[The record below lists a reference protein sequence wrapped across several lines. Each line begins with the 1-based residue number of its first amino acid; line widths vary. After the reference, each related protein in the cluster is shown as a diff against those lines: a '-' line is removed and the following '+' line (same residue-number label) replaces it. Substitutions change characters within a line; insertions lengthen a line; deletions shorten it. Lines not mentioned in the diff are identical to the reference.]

1 MGLTAWLRGHSR
13 SKLGSRA
20 DSSRSPPRRSRYRP
34 QPPPPLGPRRD
45 SVVGNVVSHYR
56 ADLVKIHHRLEDALI
71 AFDREPDEYSLT
83 LVIRRLRTRLDTA
96 LDTYYSALGSRSTDR
111 ITAVL
116 DCAKRVDVRLA
127 SLDEEICAEV
137 SRFQSAADE
146 IAMYVRPGAPS
157 GARNLYAADANELL
171 LELVVYRTSW
181 DAAIQGR
188 EGERLDE
195 IESVLRSILDAGPST
210 PASAPLP
217 IIRAVKDDHVTS
229 SSSASP
235 SASSSSDGTFA
246 AAIRKSSRARPPPGP
261 RRGAEAHERGRGSD
275 DRRQRRRRRPADQR
289 LDEVKSHDSSSQ
301 GTSPPLPPHRFP
313 SNHYSRS
320 RNSHSANS
328 PSPSADSRSGSS
340 RSRESQPT
348 KIGAREEYKRVGRNG
363 YGSRI
368 RDNASDYVIQSAH
381 SQDSRGDRAEPY
393 GHGEHRRRSHGKSD
407 AYDFRGEH
415 KAYYPGA
422 NSSAE
427 SAERSQRSSARN
439 ENWSQRQVLSR
450 SRTLRDMAAAAQ
462 SEYSNEGR
470 GAHHEAAATAAA
482 ESMFSDYAKHAANEV
497 PSSSGT
503 GRSSTG
509 GTSRNSRLSG
519 RSQPPI
525 APGKSFAS
533 ILYTTQ
539 NARSEGMSDR
549 GLGFRPIE
557 VRGDGRCLFR
567 SVARARD
574 VSRGNWDMSERAERE
589 TADDLRARTVRE
601 LKKHKALLTQFYV
614 IETDFARYCKR
625 MSNPRTFGGEPELL
639 VLAKILHCPI
649 AVYILV
655 NGQYKQIQVYG
666 RQYRA
671 EPCRIL
677 YSDGVHYDAL
687 VTIK

>member
-1 MGLTAWLRGHSR
+1 MGLTAWFRGHSR
-13 SKLGSRA
+13 SKSRSRA
-20 DSSRSPPRRSRYRP
+20 DSSRSPPRRSRHRP
-34 QPPPPLGPRRD
+34 QPLPPLGPRRD
-45 SVVGNVVSHYR
+45 AVVGNVVSHYR

-71 AFDREPDEYSLT
+71 AFDRESDEYSLT
-83 LVIRRLRTRLDTA
+83 LVIRRLRARLEAA
-96 LDTYYSALGSRSTDR
+96 LDTYYSALGSRATDG

-137 SRFQSAADE
+137 SRFQSAAEE

-181 DAAIQGR
+181 DAAVLGR
-188 EGERLDE
+188 ESDRLDE

-229 SSSASP
+229 SSSSSP
-235 SASSSSDGTFA
+235 SLSSSSDGTFA
-246 AAIRKSSRARPPPGP
+246 ATIRKSSRARPPPGP
-261 RRGAEAHERGRGSD
+261 RRGSEADARGRGSD
-275 DRRQRRRRRPADQR
+275 DGRQRRRRRPTDQQ
-289 LDEVKSHDSSSQ
+289 LDEDRSPASSSQ
-301 GTSPPLPPHRFP
+301 GTSPPPPRHC
-313 SNHYSRS
+313 SRS
-320 RNSHSANS
+320 RQLRSANS

-340 RSRESQPT
+340 RSRELRPT
-348 KIGAREEYKRVGRNG
+348 KIGARDEYKRVGSNG
-363 YGSRI
+363 DGSQS
-368 RDNASDYVIQSAH
+368 RDNASDFALESAH
-381 SQDSRGDRAEPY
+381 SQDSRGNLAEPY
-393 GHGEHRRRSHGKSD
+393 DPGKHRKRSHGKSN
-407 AYDFRGEH
+407 AYDYHGEH
-415 KAYYPGA
+415 KAYYPGPK
-422 NSSAE
+422 SSAE
-427 SAERSQRSSARN
+427 SAEMLGRSSAMN
-439 ENWSQRQVLSR
+439 ENWSQRQVLCR
-450 SRTLRDMAAAAQ
+450 SRTLRDMAAAVQ
-462 SEYSNEGR
+462 SEFSIEGR
-470 GAHHEAAATAAA
+470 GAHHEVEATAAA
-482 ESMFSDYAKHAANEV
+482 ESMFSDYANHAANDV

-509 GTSRNSRLSG
+509 EISGNSRPSG
-519 RSQPPI
+519 RPLQPI
-525 APGKSFAS
+525 APAKSFAS

-539 NARSEGMSDR
+539 NARSEAMSDR
-549 GLGFRPIE
+549 GLGFRPIQ

-574 VSRGNWDMSERAERE
+574 VSRGNWEMSERAERE
-589 TADDLRARTVRE
+589 TADDLRSRTVRE

-687 VTIK
+687 VTTN